1 MTTSNALSKTGMHP
15 SFFAHYQPFINALMA
30 VSTTPWYLKGTY
42 LLGPAQLLLLE
53 GAIRMPPN
61 LNMATPD
68 PSINVVWLG
77 SITTHT
83 DHPFAWPVLSDPCIL
98 SQPHCMCLNF
108 FCVRSSIAPTMH
120 VNWKLVGACCAY
132 NSVSNKQILPQ
143 LQENNPSSDS
153 TFHNN
158 AKKCANEYMG
168 LQVPNLYIKKLP
180 AITHFYYR
188 HTAAL
193 QDFPIDTITSLV

>member
-1 MTTSNALSKTGMHP
+1 
-15 SFFAHYQPFINALMA
+15 
-30 VSTTPWYLKGTY
+30 
-42 LLGPAQLLLLE
+42 
-53 GAIRMPPN
+53 
-61 LNMATPD
+61 
-68 PSINVVWLG
+68 
-77 SITTHT
+77 
-83 DHPFAWPVLSDPCIL
+83 
-98 SQPHCMCLNF
+98 
-108 FCVRSSIAPTMH
+108 
-120 VNWKLVGACCAY
+120 VGACCAY

-143 LQENNPSSDS
+143 LQENNLSSDS